1 MKFCRRRVVLLLVWF
16 LSLVSVSAWE
26 WSDSWEWSDLVGGSS
41 IGSSESAPTTL
52 SIQEVSDMRA
62 RDIKRHLARNHG
74 YGADELAK
82 ILDKKELIHA
92 LAFEEEKLRLVNE
105 DQVKRVLVKQGIIV
119 SVIVVVVAL
128 CWPLF
133 QHAYEVAAV
142 NFVVYTDKKEFEA
155 RRCWE
160 LQSIYGLMGISAM
173 FVLDMLKA
181 WLTVSIL
188 LSWVMRSKYFFP
200 TPSLPIKPGQLMG
213 GEVAKS
219 SLGGY
224 GINVGPMVITWVMG
238 FVYRR
243 LEALTGRALVRA
255 QRKQQQSARDN
266 ETPEERSVRRKAR
279 KEQKRAAQEEVDA
292 RQAAMASMAAAASSF
307 SGNMA
312 SAPMNPA
319 DAASYMQQPV
329 DHPLY
334 STEAESQPGPVPT
347 NSRSHDDFIEQ
358 LETYVEVS
366 EVDDADGVAA
376 ELDDLD

>member
-1 MKFCRRRVVLLLVWF
+1 MKFSRRRVLFLLVWF
-16 LSLVSVSAWE
+16 LSLVTASAWE

-41 IGSSESAPTTL
+41 IGSSESPPITL
-52 SIQEVSDMRA
+52 SIFEVTDMRA
-62 RDIKRHLARNHG
+62 RDIKRRLARNHG

-92 LAFEEEKLRLVNE
+92 LAFEEEKLRLVGE
-105 DQVKRVLVKQGIIV
+105 DQVKRALVKQGIIV
-119 SVIVVVVAL
+119 SVIAVVIAL

-133 QHAYEVAAV
+133 HHAYEVAAV
-142 NFVVYTDKKEFEA
+142 NFVVYTDKKQFEA

-160 LQSIYGLMGISAM
+160 LQSLYGMMGISAM
-173 FVLDMLKA
+173 FVLDVLKA

-200 TPSLPIKPGQLMG
+200 TPSLSINPGQLMG

-224 GINVGPMVITWVMG
+224 GINVGPMVIRWVMG
-238 FVYRR
+238 FVYTRV
-243 LEALTGRALVRA
+243 EAWTGRALICS

-266 ETPEERSVRRKAR
+266 ETPEERSVRRKIR

-292 RQAAMASMAAAASSF
+292 RQAAMASMAAAF
-307 SGNMA
+307 SGNRA
-312 SAPMNPA
+312 AAPMNPA
-319 DAASYMQQPV
+319 NAASYMQQPV
-329 DHPLY
+329 DHPPF
-334 STEAESQPGPVPT
+334 STEAESAPGAAPVK
-347 NSRSHDDFIEQ
+347 SKSHDEFIEQ
-358 LETYVEVS
+358 LETYVEIS
-366 EVDDADGVAA
+366 EPDDADGVAA

>member
-1 MKFCRRRVVLLLVWF
+1 M
-16 LSLVSVSAWE
+16 A
-26 WSDSWEWSDLVGGSS
+26 S
-41 IGSSESAPTTL
+41 IESAPTTL
-52 SIQEVSDMRA
+52 SIQEVSEMRA
-62 RDIKRHLARNHG
+62 RDIKRRLARNHG

-105 DQVKRVLVKQGIIV
+105 DQVKRALVKQGIIV
-119 SVIVVVVAL
+119 SVIVVIVAL

-142 NFVVYTDKKEFEA
+142 NFVVYTDKKQFEA

-160 LQSIYGLMGISAM
+160 LQSMYGLMGISAM
-173 FVLDMLKA
+173 FVMDVLKA

-200 TPSLPIKPGQLMG
+200 TPSLSIKPGQLMG

-224 GINVGPMVITWVMG
+224 GINVGPMIVTWVMG
-238 FVYRR
+238 FVYTR
-243 LEALTGRALVRA
+243 LEALTGKALVRA
-255 QRKQQQSARDN
+255 QRKQQQSVRDN
-266 ETPEERSVRRKAR
+266 ETPEERTIRRKAR

-292 RQAAMASMAAAASSF
+292 RQAAMASMAAAF
-307 SGNMA
+307 SGNRA

-319 DAASYMQQPV
+319 NAASYVQQPV
-329 DHPLY
+329 DHPPY
-334 STEAESQPGPVPT
+334 STEAQSQPGSVPT
-347 NSRSHDDFIEQ
+347 NSRSHDNFIEQ

-366 EVDDADGVAA
+366 ELDDANGVAA